1 MGHLSVK
8 RRAFFVTGTDTE
20 VGKTFVSEALLIL
33 LNKKGLLTCGYKPIA
48 AGCERTPE
56 GLRNED
62 ALALQQHSSIDLHYD
77 EVNPIAFEAA
87 IAPHLAA
94 QNLSADTTSQPISI
108 DTVREGFNCIF
119 QKHPDVII
127 VEGAGGWRLP
137 LGIDYEGQPR
147 YLSEFVVEQNLSV
160 ILVVGMRLGCLNHAV
175 LTAECIRNDGLKI
188 AGWVA
193 NQMEPDMPYL
203 DENVDSLKSLL
214 DAPFLGLVP
223 RVNTAE
229 QASAYLDLSAIDIIN
244 SEKGSFDLFGL
255 MVKSDFV

>member
-20 VGKTFVSEALLIL
+20 VGKTFVTEALLIL
-33 LNKKGLLTCGYKPIA
+33 LNKKGLLTAGYKPIA
-48 AGCERTPE
+48 AGCEETTH

-62 ALALQQHSSIDLHYD
+62 ALTLQQHSSIELSYD

-87 IAPHLAA
+87 IAPHLTA
-94 QNLSADTTSQPISI
+94 QNLSEDVTAQPISI
-108 DTVREGFNCIF
+108 DTVREGFNRLL
-119 QKHPDVII
+119 QKKPDVLI

-147 YLSEFVVEQNLSV
+147 YLSEFVVERNLSV

-193 NQMEPDMPYL
+193 NQVDLNMPYL
-203 DENVDSLKSLL
+203 EENIVSLKTLL
-214 DAPFLGLVP
+214 NAPFLGSIP
-223 RVNTAE
+223 RLNAPGD
-229 QASAYLDLSAIDIIN
+229 ADAYLDISVI
-244 SEKGSFDLFGL
+244 GL
-255 MVKSDFV
+255 

>member
-1 MGHLSVK
+1 MGNLSVK

-48 AGCERTPE
+48 AGCELTAQ
-56 GLRNED
+56 GLRNDD
-62 ALALQQHSSIDLHYD
+62 ALALQKHSSIELNYD
-77 EVNPIAFEAA
+77 EVNPLAFEEA

-94 QNLSADTTSQPISI
+94 QNLSEDATAQPISI
-108 DTVREGFNCIF
+108 DTVREGFNCLL
-119 QKHPDVII
+119 QKKPDVLI

-137 LGIDYEGQPR
+137 LGIDFEGQAR
-147 YLSEFVVEQNLSV
+147 YLSEFVAERNLSV

-193 NQMEPDMPYL
+193 NQVDPDMPFL
-203 DENVDSLKSLL
+203 NENIDSLKTLL
-214 DAPFLGLVP
+214 NAPFIGSVP
-223 RVNTAE
+223 RLKTP
-229 QASAYLDLSAIDIIN
+229 ASADTYLDLSVI
-244 SEKGSFDLFGL
+244 GL
-255 MVKSDFV
+255 

>member
-8 RRAFFVTGTDTE
+8 RRALFVTGTDTE
-20 VGKTFVSEALLIL
+20 VGKTFVTEALLIL
-33 LNKKGLLTCGYKPIA
+33 LNKKGLLTAGYKPIA
-48 AGCERTPE
+48 AGCQPTEQ

-62 ALALQQHSSIDLHYD
+62 ALVLQQHSSIDLSYD

-94 QNLSADTTSQPISI
+94 QNLSEDDAAQPISI
-108 DTVREGFNCIF
+108 DAVREGFIALL
-119 QKHPDVII
+119 QKKPDVVI

-137 LGIDYEGQPR
+137 LGIDFEGQAR
-147 YLSEFVVEQNLSV
+147 YLSEFVVERNLSV

-193 NQMEPDMPYL
+193 NQIEPDMAFL
-203 DENVDSLKSLL
+203 DHNIDSLKALL
-214 DAPFLGLVP
+214 DAPFIGTIPKLDTP
-223 RVNTAE
+223 AE
-229 QASAYLDLSAIDIIN
+229 AGAYLDLSV
-244 SEKGSFDLFGL
+244 L
-255 MVKSDFV
+255 DF

>member
-20 VGKTFVSEALLIL
+20 VGKTFVSEAILIL
-33 LNKKGLLTCGYKPIA
+33 LNKKGLLTGGYKPIA
-48 AGCERTPE
+48 AGCKLTAQ

-62 ALALQQHSSIDLHYD
+62 ALALQKHSSIDLGYD

-94 QNLSADTTSQPISI
+94 QNLSEDKTAQPISI
-108 DTVREGFNCIF
+108 DTVREGFIALL
-119 QKHPDVII
+119 QKKPDVLI

-137 LGIDYEGQPR
+137 LGIDFEGQPR
-147 YLSEFVVEQNLSV
+147 YLSEFVVETNLSV

-188 AGWVA
+188 AGWIA
-193 NQMEPDMPYL
+193 NQVDPDMSFL
-203 DENVDSLKSLL
+203 ESNISSLQTLL
-214 DAPFLGLVP
+214 DAPFIGTIP
-223 RVNTAE
+223 KVNTPEDAG
-229 QASAYLDLSAIDIIN
+229 AYLDLSVL
-244 SEKGSFDLFGL
+244 DL
-255 MVKSDFV
+255 

>member
-1 MGHLSVK
+1 MGHISVK

-33 LNKKGLLTCGYKPIA
+33 LNKKGLLTAGYKPIA
-48 AGCERTPE
+48 AGCELTSQ

-62 ALALQQHSSIDLHYD
+62 ALTLQLHSSIDLSYD

-94 QNLSADTTSQPISI
+94 QNLSEDVTAQPISI
-108 DTVREGFNCIF
+108 DTVREGFNCLL
-119 QKHPDVII
+119 QKKPDVLV

-137 LGIDYEGQPR
+137 LGIDYEGQAR
-147 YLSEFVVEQNLSV
+147 YLSEFVVERNLSV

-175 LTAECIRNDGLKI
+175 LTAECIRNDGLKV

-193 NQMEPDMPYL
+193 NQVEPEMPFL
-203 DENVDSLKSLL
+203 EENIESLKTLL
-214 DAPFLGLVP
+214 AAPFLGSVP
-223 RVNTAE
+223 RLNAPE
-229 QASAYLDLSAIDIIN
+229 DAGAHIDLSVI
-244 SEKGSFDLFGL
+244 GL
-255 MVKSDFV
+255 

>member
-33 LNKKGLLTCGYKPIA
+33 LNKKGLLTAAYKPIA
-48 AGCERTPE
+48 AGCEVTE
-56 GLRNED
+56 QGLRNAD
-62 ALALQQHSSIDLHYD
+62 ALVLQRQSGIDLSYD
-77 EVNPIAFEAA
+77 EVNPIAFEEA

-94 QNLSADTTSQPISI
+94 QNLSEDVTAQPISI
-108 DTVREGFNCIF
+108 DTVREGFNF
-119 QKHPDVII
+119 LLQKKPDVLI

-137 LGIDYEGQPR
+137 LGIDFEGQPR
-147 YLSEFVVEQNLSV
+147 YLSEFVVERNLSV

-193 NQMEPDMPYL
+193 NQVDPDMPFL
-203 DENVDSLKSLL
+203 KENIDSLKTLL
-214 DAPFLGLVP
+214 NAPFIGTIP
-223 RVNTAE
+223 RLNSPIDAG
-229 QASAYLDLSAIDIIN
+229 ACLDLSIL
-244 SEKGSFDLFGL
+244 DL
-255 MVKSDFV
+255 

>member
-1 MGHLSVK
+1 MGKLSVQ

-20 VGKTFVSEALLIL
+20 VGKTFVTQALLIL
-33 LNKKGLLTCGYKPIA
+33 LNKKGLLTAGYKPIA
-48 AGCERTPE
+48 AGCEATQQ

-62 ALALQQHSSIDLHYD
+62 ALALQKHSSIDLSYD

-94 QNLSADTTSQPISI
+94 QNLNEDATAQPISI
-108 DTVREGFNCIF
+108 DKIREGFIGLS
-119 QKHPDVII
+119 QKKPDVLI

-137 LGIDYEGQPR
+137 LGIDFEGQPR
-147 YLSEFVVEQNLSV
+147 YLSEFVVERNLSV

-193 NQMEPDMPYL
+193 NQMDPEMPYL
-203 DENVDSLKSLL
+203 AENIESLKTLI
-214 DAPFLGLVP
+214 DAPFIGTIP
-223 RVNTAE
+223 RVKSPAD
-229 QASAYLDLSAIDIIN
+229 AGAYLDLAVL
-244 SEKGSFDLFGL
+244 DL
-255 MVKSDFV
+255 

>member
-20 VGKTFVSEALLIL
+20 VGKTFVSEALLLL
-33 LNKKGLLTCGYKPIA
+33 LNKKGLLTAGYKPIA
-48 AGCERTPE
+48 AGCESTPQ

-62 ALALQQHSSIDLHYD
+62 ALTLQQNSSLDLTYD

-94 QNLSADTTSQPISI
+94 QNLSQDATAQPISI
-108 DTVREGFNCIF
+108 DTVREGFNCIL
-119 QKHPDVII
+119 QKKPDVLI

-147 YLSEFVVEQNLSV
+147 YLSEFVVERNLSV

-193 NQMEPDMPYL
+193 NQVDPDMPFL
-203 DENVDSLKSLL
+203 QENINSLKTLL
-214 DAPFLGLVP
+214 NTPFIGTIPRLNAPD
-223 RVNTAE
+223 E
-229 QASAYLDLSAIDIIN
+229 ASVCLDLSIL
-244 SEKGSFDLFGL
+244 DL
-255 MVKSDFV
+255 

>member
-20 VGKTFVSEALLIL
+20 VGKTFVTEALLIL
-33 LNKKGLLTCGYKPIA
+33 LNKKGLLTAGYKPIA
-48 AGCERTPE
+48 AGCEVTE
-56 GLRNED
+56 NGLRNED
-62 ALALQQHSSIDLHYD
+62 ALTLQKHSNIDLSYD

-94 QNLSADTTSQPISI
+94 QNIREDNTAQPISI
-108 DTVREGFNCIF
+108 DTVREGFIHLL
-119 QKHPDVII
+119 QKKPDVLI

-137 LGIDYEGQPR
+137 LGIDYENQPR
-147 YLSEFVVEQNLSV
+147 YLSEFVVERNLSV

-193 NQMEPDMPYL
+193 NQIDPDMPYL
-203 DENVDSLKSLL
+203 DDNIESLKTLL
-214 DAPFLGLVP
+214 DVPFLGSIP
-223 RVNTAE
+223 RLNTSVDAG
-229 QASAYLDLSAIDIIN
+229 SHLDLSVL
-244 SEKGSFDLFGL
+244 DL
-255 MVKSDFV
+255 

>member
-33 LNKKGLLTCGYKPIA
+33 LNKNGLLTAAYKPIA
-48 AGCERTPE
+48 AGCELTPG

-62 ALALQQHSSIDLHYD
+62 ALTLQQHSSIELTYD

-94 QNLSADTTSQPISI
+94 QNLTKDATAQPISI

-119 QKHPDVII
+119 QKKPDVLI

-137 LGIDYEGQPR
+137 LGIDFEGQPR
-147 YLSEFVVEQNLSV
+147 YLSEFVVERNLSV

-193 NQMEPDMPYL
+193 NQVDPEMPFL
-203 DENVDSLKSLL
+203 EENINSLKILL
-214 DAPFLGLVP
+214 NAPFIGTLP
-223 RVNTAE
+223 RLNTPTEADTH
-229 QASAYLDLSAIDIIN
+229 LDLSVL
-244 SEKGSFDLFGL
+244 DL
-255 MVKSDFV
+255 

>member
-20 VGKTFVSEALLIL
+20 VGKTFVTEALLIL
-33 LNKKGLLTCGYKPIA
+33 LNQKGLLTAAYKPIA
-48 AGCERTPE
+48 AGCKVTPQ
-56 GLRNED
+56 GLHNAD
-62 ALALQQHSSIDLHYD
+62 ALALQKLSSIELSYD

-94 QNLSADTTSQPISI
+94 QNLREDVTAQPISI
-108 DTVREGFNCIF
+108 DTVREGFNCLL
-119 QKHPDVII
+119 QKKPDVLI

-137 LGIDYEGQPR
+137 LGIDFEGKPR
-147 YLSEFVVEQNLSV
+147 YLSEFAVEQNLSV

-193 NQMEPDMPYL
+193 NQIDPDMPFL
-203 DENVDSLKSLL
+203 DDNIDSLKTLL
-214 DAPFLGLVP
+214 NAPFIGTLP
-223 RVNTAE
+223 RLTSPTDAG
-229 QASAYLDLSAIDIIN
+229 AHLDLSVLN
-244 SEKGSFDLFGL
+244 L
-255 MVKSDFV
+255 

>member
-20 VGKTFVSEALLIL
+20 VGKTFVTEALLIL
-33 LNKKGLLTCGYKPIA
+33 LNKKGLLTAAYKPIA
-48 AGCERTPE
+48 AGCEVTPQ

-62 ALALQQHSSIDLHYD
+62 ALALQKHSSMDLSYD

-94 QNLSADTTSQPISI
+94 QNLSVDAASQLISI
-108 DTVREGFNCIF
+108 DTVREGFNCLL
-119 QKHPDVII
+119 QKKPDVLI

-137 LGIDYEGQPR
+137 LGIDFEGQAR
-147 YLSEFVVEQNLSV
+147 YLSEFVVERNLSV

-193 NQMEPDMPYL
+193 NQVDPDMPYL
-203 DENVDSLKSLL
+203 DDNIASLKTFL
-214 DAPFLGLVP
+214 DVPFIGTLP
-223 RVNTAE
+223 RLKTPADAGV
-229 QASAYLDLSAIDIIN
+229 YLDLSVL
-244 SEKGSFDLFGL
+244 DL
-255 MVKSDFV
+255 

>member
-20 VGKTFVSEALLIL
+20 VGKTFVSEALLVL
-33 LNKKGLLTCGYKPIA
+33 LNQKGLLTGGYKPIA
-48 AGCERTPE
+48 SGCNVTPQ

-62 ALALQQHSSIDLHYD
+62 ALALQRRSSIDLSYD

-87 IAPHLAA
+87 VAPHLAA
-94 QNLSADTTSQPISI
+94 QSLSRDNGAPPISI
-108 DTVREGFNCIF
+108 DAVREGFNRIF
-119 QKHPDVII
+119 QKNPDVLI

-137 LGIDYEGQPR
+137 LGNDYEGRPR

-175 LTAECIRNDGLKI
+175 LSAECIRNDGLKI

-193 NQMEPDMPYL
+193 NIVDPDMPVL
-203 DENVDSLKSLL
+203 KENISSLKTLL
-214 DAPFLGLVP
+214 DAPFIGTLPKLKTPEEAG
-223 RVNTAE
+223 T
-229 QASAYLDLSAIDIIN
+229 YLDLSVID
-244 SEKGSFDLFGL
+244 L
-255 MVKSDFV
+255 

>member
-1 MGHLSVK
+1 MGNLSVK

-33 LNKKGLLTCGYKPIA
+33 LNKKGLLTAGYKPIA
-48 AGCERTPE
+48 AGCELTAE

-62 ALALQQHSSIDLHYD
+62 ALALQKHSSLDLSYD

-94 QNLSADTTSQPISI
+94 QNLNEDKTAQPISV
-108 DTVREGFNCIF
+108 DTVREGFNYLL
-119 QKHPDVII
+119 QKKPDVLI

-137 LGIDYEGQPR
+137 LGIDYEGQAR
-147 YLSEFVVEQNLSV
+147 YLSEFVVERNLSV

-193 NQMEPDMPYL
+193 NQVGPDMPFV
-203 DENVDSLKSLL
+203 DENIDSLKTLL
-214 DAPFLGLVP
+214 AAPFIGTIP
-223 RVNTAE
+223 RLNTPAE
-229 QASAYLDLSAIDIIN
+229 ADTYLDLSVL
-244 SEKGSFDLFGL
+244 DL
-255 MVKSDFV
+255 

>member
-20 VGKTFVSEALLIL
+20 VGKTFVSEAILIL
-33 LNKKGLLTCGYKPIA
+33 LNKKGLQTGGYKPIA
-48 AGCERTPE
+48 AGCAPTAQ

-62 ALALQQHSSIDLHYD
+62 ALALQKHSSIDLSYD

-94 QNLSADTTSQPISI
+94 QDFNLDATAQPISI
-108 DTVREGFNCIF
+108 DTVREGFNGIF
-119 QKHPDVII
+119 QKNPDVMI

-137 LGIDYEGQPR
+137 MGIDYEGQPR

-193 NQMEPDMPYL
+193 NQMEPVMPFL
-203 DENVDSLKSLL
+203 EENIESLKNLL
-214 DAPFLGLVP
+214 NAPLLGKLP
-223 RVNTAE
+223 RLKTSEEA
-229 QASAYLDLSAIDIIN
+229 ADYLDLSLID
-244 SEKGSFDLFGL
+244 L
-255 MVKSDFV
+255 